1 MRSIWCGSACLPLS
15 ISERE
20 HESKRSVC
28 LVNDA
33 PAGESDEGSSSL
45 QSYLLGLG
53 LAIVLTL
60 ASFGAALTHF
70 VWAPGLAVL
79 LAVLAIAQMG
89 VHLVFFLHVSSSP
102 DSTNTILALAFG
114 IFVVGL
120 VVFGSLII
128 MTNLN
133 TNMMPMEQLIQMQ
146 R

>member
-1 MRSIWCGSACLPLS
+1 MTTKQDVHQDL
-15 ISERE
+15 
-20 HESKRSVC
+20 K
-28 LVNDA
+28 DA
-33 PAGESDEGSSSL
+33 RVPQDEDSGSSL
-45 QSYLLGLG
+45 QSYLLGFG

-60 ASFGAALTHF
+60 ASFGVAVTHV

-102 DSTNTILALAFG
+102 DSANTVLALAFG

-120 VVFGSLII
+120 VVFGSMII
-128 MTNLN
+128 MANLN
-133 TNMMPMEQLIQMQ
+133 SHMVPMDQLIQMQ

>member
-1 MRSIWCGSACLPLS
+1 MSQSGVSASL
-15 ISERE
+15 
-20 HESKRSVC
+20 
-28 LVNDA
+28 NDA
-33 PAGESDEGSSSL
+33 PADESDEGSTGL